1 MSNNAGGTLLDSID
15 CSAQPLDL
23 SFHPSKENV
32 LVAALADGTIEI
44 HDIDPPNDDNDEDDD
59 ELDTIIASID
69 VHTQNIDENTGKQ
82 ASCRAV
88 RFSDQGNVIYTG
100 GTLGDFCA
108 LDTERACSL
117 SASLDTCKLWRQQ
130 DDDESS
136 SVQVIHQLPLCAPT
150 GPLIVTGHE
159 DGGIRL
165 WDSRLCGSNANNKK
179 ACVMSWDNH
188 EDYISGFDHHPD
200 GGTLL
205 ASSADCT
212 MSALDL
218 RKAIHP
224 QQRKD
229 AFRQSDNQEDELLSV
244 QVLKN
249 GRKLVCGTQQ
259 GVLAVWSW
267 GTWGDVSDRFPGH
280 PASIDALLKVDEDTV
295 LTGSSDGVVRLVQI
309 HPDKLLGV
317 LGDHDGFPIEKLQ
330 FNAGRKLVGSVSHD
344 NLIRL
349 WDARMLLDDDGDD
362 EDCESKDEEVGEE
375 VGVPSPA
382 FASKQGSDD
391 DWSDGD
397 DNSGGAE
404 KDSDD
409 SGDEQA
415 EKESANT
422 RRSKKLKTDNEKFFE
437 DL

>member
-1 MSNNAGGTLLDSID
+1 M
-15 CSAQPLDL
+15 
-23 SFHPSKENV
+23 
-32 LVAALADGTIEI
+32 
-44 HDIDPPNDDNDEDDD
+44 
-59 ELDTIIASID
+59 ASID
-69 VHTQNIDENTGKQ
+69 VHTLKVADQK

-88 RFSDQGNVIYTG
+88 HFSTMGDTIFTG

-108 LDTERACSL
+108 LDAERACSF
-117 SASLDTCKLWRQQ
+117 SASDTCVLWRHE
-130 DDDESS
+130 DEESG
-136 SVQVIHQLPLCAPT
+136 VQVLHQLPMCAPT
-150 GPLIVTGHE
+150 GPLLVTGHE

-165 WDSRLCGSNANNKK
+165 WDSRLCGSNVNHKK
-179 ACVMSWDNH
+179 ACVMSWDDH
-188 EDYISGFDHHPD
+188 EDYISGFDHHAD
-200 GGTLL
+200 GTTLL

-212 MSALDL
+212 LSIMDL

-224 QQRKD
+224 QQRKE

-249 GRKLVCGTQQ
+249 GRKVVCGTQQ

-330 FNAGRKLVGSVSHD
+330 FNSSRKVVGSISHD
-344 NLIRL
+344 NFIRL
-349 WDARMLLDDDGDD
+349 WDTQMLLDDDEDDD
-362 EDCESKDEEVGEE
+362 EGEEEVHEDTPTGA
-375 VGVPSPA
+375 PSA
-382 FASKQGSDD
+382 ARAGGQNSDD

-397 DNSGGAE
+397 NGNDE
-404 KDSDD
+404 DEMDSDD
-409 SGDEQA
+409 SGDER
-415 EKESANT
+415 EVEESAND